1 MITLMLSRCL
11 ELVNIGQIILTIAL
25 LRRPCVVDDG
35 CTLML
40 KLLTPRDGVAK
51 TRNWDQQILGPNERF
66 SGGVRKELF
75 IDIKF
80 LFLIV
85 M

>member
-1 MITLMLSRCL
+1 
-11 ELVNIGQIILTIAL
+11 
-25 LRRPCVVDDG
+25 
-35 CTLML
+35 ML